1 MADPATGTDPQAVF
15 TYIGYAVGAIIAA
28 VVARLGWNS
37 GKKTVEKPEELVEI
51 RSAIVDTKAIDR
63 LTASVEALGMSMI
76 AGKIEAKKVEDIAD
90 RAVKAIEALADEVRN
105 LSRETRE
112 LAREIT
118 NK

>member
-1 MADPATGTDPQAVF
+1 MADPAAAGTDVF

-37 GKKTVEKPEELVEI
+37 GKKAIDKPEELVEI
-51 RSAIVDTKAIDR
+51 RSAIVDTKAMDR
-63 LTASVEALGMSMI
+63 LTASVEGLGVTMI
-76 AGKIEAKKVEDIAD
+76 SGKVEAKKIEDLAE
-90 RAVKAIEALADEVRN
+90 RAVRAVEGLTEEVRN

-112 LAREIT
+112 LARDISN